1 MKRSFSIFLMAATL
15 LLTSCQARVVDAER
29 PLKDNT
35 LELYKKYSIQ
45 TNDAKTVKL
54 QVLKVDA
61 DKIYGKTKTGE
72 EVVIDRTEVREI
84 KKTDLLASI
93 AIGAGAV
100 LALILIPV

>member
-1 MKRSFSIFLMAATL
+1 MAATL